1 MCWLNPGQELDHME
15 EHVKSGEGSR
25 LSPEE
30 PNHIWGLIGGGRA
43 SEELEKQQPE
53 VQES

>member
-1 MCWLNPGQELDHME
+1 ME